1 VESDEDRKKK
11 KNIVFV
17 HTYPSR
23 ISASAVSTH
32 LSGKKNRFIG
42 AHHFKEKFQRGRERN
57 IRRRSCRLRSEPNPA
72 TGLSVRLPY
81 GYAQYKVTA
90 SPLRFDF
97 SAEPT
102 RRKQSVIGSKP
113 SSLEAPPK

>member
-1 VESDEDRKKK
+1 MESDEDRNKKD
-11 KNIVFV
+11 IVFV

-32 LSGKKNRFIG
+32 LSGKNQQIHWRPS
-42 AHHFKEKFQRGRERN
+42 FQRKISKVGERN
-57 IRRRSCRLRSEPNPA
+57 IRRRSSRLRSEPNPA
-72 TGLSVRLPY
+72 TGLSARLPY

-90 SPLRFDF
+90 NPLRFDF